1 MHFMGQ
7 LVGRYIWLI
16 LLGIFSA
23 QQELVVFSQTEW
35 LIWARSSVGSSVLKH
50 LRKQERLRVDRAA
63 LDQRKTYSANRSA
76 KACASCL
83 NRVSLP

>member
-1 MHFMGQ
+1 MGQ

-35 LIWARSSVGSSVLKH
+35 LIWARL
-50 LRKQERLRVDRAA
+50 E
-63 LDQRKTYSANRSA
+63 
-76 KACASCL
+76 CWI
-83 NRVSLP
+83 VSIETPSQTGEIAG

>member
-35 LIWARSSVGSSVLKH
+35 LIWARL
-50 LRKQERLRVDRAA
+50 E
-63 LDQRKTYSANRSA
+63 
-76 KACASCL
+76 CWI
-83 NRVSLP
+83 VSIETPSQTGEIAG